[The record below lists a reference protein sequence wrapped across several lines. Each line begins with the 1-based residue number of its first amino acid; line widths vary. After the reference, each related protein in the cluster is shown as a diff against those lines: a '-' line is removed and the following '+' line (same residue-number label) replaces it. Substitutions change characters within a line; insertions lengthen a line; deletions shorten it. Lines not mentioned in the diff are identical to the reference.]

1 MTVAELIAELSK
13 LPPDAVVQALESDGW
28 IRPVDGASL
37 YAADSTLFGPFE
49 TTTVLL

>member
-13 LPPDAVVQALESDGW
+13 LPPDAVVKSLDSDGW
-28 IRPVDGASL
+28 IRSIDGASL
-37 YAADSTLFGPFE
+37 HAADSTLFGPFE